1 MSSKVICDLC
11 GQEIAEAQGRYSL
24 EVNHINGFLSK
35 GEESLDLHGSCM
47 FKLGR
52 IMEHCR
58 NGEIASLDE
67 VLQFLET

>member
-24 EVNHINGFLSK
+24 EVNHMDGFFSR
-35 GEESLDLHGSCM
+35 GEGSLDLHGSCM
-47 FKLGR
+47 FRLGR

-58 NGEIASLDE
+58 NGRMARFDK
-67 VLQFLET
+67 VLQSLET